1 MPPGRADR
9 SRIGIPSGRI
19 VFVATKDRTL
29 REGKCE
35 DGPIMVTVLLFGL
48 TLQQSVGES
57 ELQLDVAGPVTVKV
71 LLESNQNTLAG
82 ALPFMHKGELLVA
95 VNKKVGS
102 LESMVKDGDIVKLT
116 HQAHPIFDGA
126 MWQNP

>member
-1 MPPGRADR
+1 
-9 SRIGIPSGRI
+9 
-19 VFVATKDRTL
+19 
-29 REGKCE
+29 
-35 DGPIMVTVLLFGL
+35 MVTVILFGL
-48 TLQQSVGES
+48 TLQQSVE
-57 ELQLDVAGPVTVKV
+57 EPEVQLEITGPVTVKI
-71 LLESNQNTLAG
+71 LLESNQDKLGG

-102 LESMVKDGDIVKLT
+102 LDSMVKDGDTVKLT

>member
-1 MPPGRADR
+1 
-9 SRIGIPSGRI
+9 
-19 VFVATKDRTL
+19 
-29 REGKCE
+29 
-35 DGPIMVTVLLFGL
+35 
-48 TLQQSVGES
+48 
-57 ELQLDVAGPVTVKV
+57 
-71 LLESNQNTLAG
+71 
-82 ALPFMHKGELLVA
+82 LLVT

>member
-1 MPPGRADR
+1 
-9 SRIGIPSGRI
+9 
-19 VFVATKDRTL
+19 
-29 REGKCE
+29 
-35 DGPIMVTVLLFGL
+35 MVTVLLFGL

-57 ELQLDVAGPVTVKV
+57 ELQLDVAGPETVKV
-71 LLESNQNTLAG
+71 LLESNQDTLAG
-82 ALPFMHKGELLVA
+82 ALPFMQKGELLVT

>member
-1 MPPGRADR
+1 M
-9 SRIGIPSGRI
+9 
-19 VFVATKDRTL
+19 L
-29 REGKCE
+29 REVKCE

-57 ELQLDVAGPVTVKV
+57 ELQLTVAGPVTVKV
-71 LLESNQNTLAG
+71 FLESNQNTLAG
-82 ALPFMHKGELLVA
+82 ALPFMHKGELLVT

-116 HQAHPIFDGA
+116 HQEHPIFDGA

>member
-1 MPPGRADR
+1 MPLDRADH
-9 SRIGIPSGRI
+9 SRIDIPSGRI
-19 VFVATKDRTL
+19 AVVVIKDRIR
-29 REGKCE
+29 REATCE
-35 DGPIMVTVLLFGL
+35 DESIMVTVLLFGL

-57 ELQLDVAGPVTVKV
+57 ELQLDVTGPVTVKV
-71 LLESNQNTLAG
+71 LLESNQDTLAG
-82 ALPFMHKGELLVA
+82 TLPFMQKGELLVT

-102 LESMVKDGDIVKLT
+102 LESMVKDGDVVKLT

>member
-1 MPPGRADR
+1 
-9 SRIGIPSGRI
+9 
-19 VFVATKDRTL
+19 
-29 REGKCE
+29 
-35 DGPIMVTVLLFGL
+35 MVTVILFGL
-48 TLQQSVGES
+48 TLQQSVE
-57 ELQLDVAGPVTVKV
+57 EPEVQLEIAGPVTVKV
-71 LLESNQNTLAG
+71 LLESNQDKLGG

-102 LESMVKDGDIVKLT
+102 LDSTVKDGDTVKLT

>member
-1 MPPGRADR
+1 
-9 SRIGIPSGRI
+9 
-19 VFVATKDRTL
+19 
-29 REGKCE
+29 
-35 DGPIMVTVLLFGL
+35 MVTVLLFGM

-57 ELQLDVAGPVTVKV
+57 ELQLEVAGPVTVKA
-71 LLESNQNTLAG
+71 LLESNQDALAG
-82 ALPFMHKGELLVA
+82 ALPFMQKGELLVT

>member
-1 MPPGRADR
+1 MPPGRAGRFR
-9 SRIGIPSGRI
+9 SGIPNGRTVSAVIKGRI
-19 VFVATKDRTL
+19 R
-29 REGKCE
+29 REEKRE
-35 DGPIMVTVLLFGL
+35 EAAVVTVLLFGL
-48 TLQQSVGES
+48 TLQQSIGES
-57 ELQLDVAGPVTVKV
+57 ELQLDVTGQVTVKG
-71 LLESNQNTLAG
+71 LLESNQDKLAG
-82 ALPFMHKGELLVA
+82 ALPFMHTGELLVT

>member
-1 MPPGRADR
+1 
-9 SRIGIPSGRI
+9 
-19 VFVATKDRTL
+19 
-29 REGKCE
+29 
-35 DGPIMVTVLLFGL
+35 MVTVLLFGL

-57 ELQLDVAGPVTVKV
+57 ELQLDVAEPVTVKV
-71 LLESNQNTLAG
+71 LLESNQEALAG
-82 ALPFMHKGELLVA
+82 ALPFMQKGELLVT

-102 LESMVKDGDIVKLT
+102 LESMVKDGDIVKFT